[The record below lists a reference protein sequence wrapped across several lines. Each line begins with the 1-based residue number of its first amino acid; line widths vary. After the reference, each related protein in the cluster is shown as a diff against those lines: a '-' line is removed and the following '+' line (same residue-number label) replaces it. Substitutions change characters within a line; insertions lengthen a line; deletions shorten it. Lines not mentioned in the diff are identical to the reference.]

1 MIDAREWAL
10 LTWLSIFFVFLIAWP
25 KTRGSLHSILT
36 ATALRIWAVLLILAV
51 WIGGSVYGALEIG
64 LWESELLGETMFW
77 AVGSGLVLM
86 FSVTQELTD
95 REHLRKI
102 VLGILGLAVITE
114 VFVNLYVF
122 HYLVE
127 LLLLP
132 VIVLLAMLSAVAGT
146 KDEYRSVK
154 SLVDFVL
161 SLVGLGLTSYVV
173 YQIVDGWHQIDW
185 MGTFR
190 AFALPIWLTFALIPF
205 LYVLRVYVAYD
216 YAFILGAHEA
226 DGFRARWRA
235 RLAIALK
242 LRLQLHYIAALRT
255 YWFRQLAAAD
265 NLRSA
270 MELLEEFKREQGDQ
284 D

>member
-10 LTWLSIFFVFLIAWP
+10 LTWLGIFFIFLIAWP
-25 KTRGSLHSILT
+25 KTRGSLHLILT
-36 ATALRIWAVLLILAV
+36 TTALRIWAVLLILAA

-86 FSVTQELTD
+86 FSVTQELTS
-95 REHLRKI
+95 REQLQKI
-102 VLGILGLAVITE
+102 VLGVLGLAVVTE

-127 LLLLP
+127 LLALP
-132 VIVLLAMLSAVAGT
+132 AIVLLAMLSAVAGT
-146 KDEYRSVK
+146 KSEYRLVK
-154 SLVDFVL
+154 SVVDFIL
-161 SLVGLGLTSYVV
+161 AIVGLGLTSYVV
-173 YQIVDGWHQIDW
+173 YQIVDGWNQIDW

-190 AFALPIWLTFALIPF
+190 AFALPIWLTLALIPF

-216 YAFILGAHEA
+216 YAFTLVGFEA
-226 DGFRARWRA
+226 PNFRVRWRA
-235 RLAIALK
+235 RSAIALK
-242 LRLQLHYIAALRT
+242 LRLQLDRVAGLRT
-255 YWFRQLAAAD
+255 YWFRKLTGAT

-270 MELLEEFKREQGDQ
+270 MDILEEFKRE
-284 D
+284 